1 MFDLTGKMALVTG
14 ATGGI
19 GAEIAR
25 VFHKAGATVAISGRK
40 VEALEALK
48 AELGD
53 RVHVVPCD
61 LADRAQVAKLIDEAV
76 KVLGGRL
83 DILVNNAG
91 LTKDNLFMVMKDE
104 QWDDVIAVNL
114 TSTFMLCRAGSR
126 HMMRSKTGYG
136 RIINIASVSGVFGN
150 PGQGN
155 YAASKAGMIGMTKSL
170 AREVAFARHHGELH
184 RTGLH
189 PDRHDRCLE
198 RQTEVRH
205 LRDDPEPEVRHA
217 NGYRGRVPLPCLQRR
232 GLYHRPDAAHQRRY
246 GDARSGSIRRVYQ
259 LCPRLG

>member
-1 MFDLTGKMALVTG
+1 MFDLTGKNALITG

-19 GAEIAR
+19 GGAIAR
-25 VFHKAGATVAISGRK
+25 GLHARGATVAISGRQVDK
-40 VEALEALK
+40 LEALA
-48 AELGD
+48 AELKE

-61 LADRAQVAKLIDEAV
+61 LANKEQVGKLIDEAV
-76 KVLGGRL
+76 KALGGRL

-114 TSTFMLCRAGSR
+114 TSTFMLMRAGAR

-136 RIINIASVSGVFGN
+136 RIINISSVSGIIGN

-170 AREVAFARHHGELH
+170 AREVASRGITANCIAPGFIATPMTEALNEKQTATIKEAIPAQKFGTPDDIASAAIYLASTEAAYMTGQTLH
-184 RTGLH
+184 
-189 PDRHDRCLE
+189 
-198 RQTEVRH
+198 V
-205 LRDDPEPEVRHA
+205 
-217 NGYRGRVPLPCLQRR
+217 NGGMVM
-232 GLYHRPDAAHQRRY
+232 
-246 GDARSGSIRRVYQ
+246 I
-259 LCPRLG
+259 